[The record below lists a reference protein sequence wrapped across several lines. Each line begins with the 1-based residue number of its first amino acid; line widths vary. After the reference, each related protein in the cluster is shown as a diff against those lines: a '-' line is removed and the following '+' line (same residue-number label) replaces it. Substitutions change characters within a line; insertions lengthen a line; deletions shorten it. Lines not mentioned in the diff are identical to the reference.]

1 MMISKIT
8 KKDINKLFWRSMC
21 VNASFNYERHM
32 SQGIQYALS
41 PALTKLYDD
50 KKDLSKA
57 LVRHSE
63 FFNST
68 PALCP
73 FILGVTLALEEKN
86 AEDQEFDES
95 SINAIKVS
103 LMGPLA
109 GIGDS
114 IFWGTLRP
122 LAGGIACSLALAGNS
137 FAPII
142 FLLLFNIPHLLVRYF
157 GLKFGYNSGMK
168 ALVKFEELGLTEKI
182 FSAASILGLLVIGG
196 MVGSMVSVN
205 LALTIGSGDSAVAI
219 NDIINGIMPKMLSL
233 LTTYLIYVLIKKG
246 IKVNY
251 LLIGIVIVSIL
262 GALIGIF

>member
-157 GLKFGYNSGMK
+157 GLKF
-168 ALVKFEELGLTEKI
+168 EELGLTEKI

-196 MVGSMVSVN
+196 MVASMVSVN

>member
-86 AEDQEFDES
+86 AED
-95 SINAIKVS
+95 
-103 LMGPLA
+103 
-109 GIGDS
+109 
-114 IFWGTLRP
+114 TLRP

-196 MVGSMVSVN
+196 MVASMVSVN

>member
-73 FILGVTLALEEKN
+73 FILGVTLALEEKMPK
-86 AEDQEFDES
+86 
-95 SINAIKVS
+95 IRS
-103 LMGPLA
+103 LMK
-109 GIGDS
+109 
-114 IFWGTLRP
+114 
-122 LAGGIACSLALAGNS
+122 
-137 FAPII
+137 
-142 FLLLFNIPHLLVRYF
+142 V
-157 GLKFGYNSGMK
+157 
-168 ALVKFEELGLTEKI
+168 
-182 FSAASILGLLVIGG
+182 
-196 MVGSMVSVN
+196 
-205 LALTIGSGDSAVAI
+205 
-219 NDIINGIMPKMLSL
+219 L
-233 LTTYLIYVLIKKG
+233 LTQ
-246 IKVNY
+246 
-251 LLIGIVIVSIL
+251 
-262 GALIGIF
+262 

>member
-168 ALVKFEELGLTEKI
+168 ALVKFEELKKYLVP
-182 FSAASILGLLVIGG
+182 LL
-196 MVGSMVSVN
+196 
-205 LALTIGSGDSAVAI
+205 
-219 NDIINGIMPKMLSL
+219 
-233 LTTYLIYVLIKKG
+233 
-246 IKVNY
+246 
-251 LLIGIVIVSIL
+251 
-262 GALIGIF
+262 F